1 MKLSIGLQLYS
12 VRSALKADPWGTL
25 EAIGDLGIRRIE
37 AANHSAATDAG
48 VGFGVGADELT
59 SRLAR
64 SGIEIVGCHINP
76 LDLDRLPAVLDY
88 HQQIGNRQI
97 GCDIEFYPL
106 SDRDYVL
113 RRAET
118 FNRIGQLC
126 AERGM
131 RFYYHNHYQE
141 FQEIDGTPI
150 YQLILDNTDPSL
162 VHLELDTYWM
172 YRGGQDPLEWMR
184 RHPDRV
190 ILLHQKDFP
199 ADSPQP
205 LNLFDGVVDPT
216 GPITLDSFLSTLEPR
231 CFTEIGTGTL
241 PIRDIIAA
249 TAQLPNFDCLLL
261 EQDHTALTE
270 LESVRVSLDAFHR
283 LEADG

>member
-1 MKLSIGLQLYS
+1 MGVAIGLQLYS
-12 VRSALKADPWGTL
+12 VRQSLKRDPWGTL
-25 EAIGDLGIRRIE
+25 EALGDLGLRRIE
-37 AANHSAATDAG
+37 AANHSAAVDDG
-48 VGFGVGADELT
+48 VGFGAPADELAE
-59 SRLAR
+59 RLSAL
-64 SGIEIVGCHINP
+64 GIELVGCHVNP

-88 HQQIGNRQI
+88 HQRVGNTQI

-106 SDRDYVL
+106 HDREYVL

-118 FNRIGQLC
+118 FNEVGRLC

-141 FQEIDGTPI
+141 FQEIGGTPI
-150 YQLILDNTDPSL
+150 YQLIIDHTDPEL
-162 VHLELDTYWM
+162 VFLELDTYWM
-172 YRGGQDPLEWMR
+172 YRGGHDPLDWMR
-184 RHPDRV
+184 RYPDRV

-199 ADSPQP
+199 AGAPQP

-216 GPITLDSFLSTLEPR
+216 GPITMDTFQEALEPR

-241 PIRDIIAA
+241 PISDIVAA
-249 TAQLPNFDCLLL
+249 TETLPNFECLLL

-270 LESVRVSLDAFHR
+270 LESVRVSLAAFSR
-283 LEADG
+283 LTDPS